1 LGSSRLSRI
10 APGFSRG
17 YINLHK
23 RGSWGLLKSQRIHQ
37 RRGTRTQEEE
47 HILEDFYY
55 GEGNL
60 WCEGVALP
68 EIAENV
74 GTPTYVYS
82 HAALERAYE
91 ELDEA
96 FSGLDHLV
104 CYAVKANGN
113 LAVLRALASFGAG
126 ADIVS
131 GGELYRAMKAGFDPK
146 KVVFAG
152 VGKTEDELMAGLG
165 ERILLFNV
173 ESASELEHLEHLAA
187 RHGKRARVSLRVN
200 PDVDPGTHAHVATG
214 QGSSKFGIPVD
225 EALTLAER
233 VGEYRYVDLIGV
245 HQHIG
250 SQITKLA
257 PYAEAVE
264 KSAGLVSELQRRGFD
279 IKYFNMGGGLGIR
292 YKDEEV
298 PTPRKLVDAVRPALE
313 ATGAKILC
321 EMGRYIAGNAGV
333 LLTRVI
339 YRKKSGDKSFLVADA
354 GMNDLL
360 RPSLYEAHHEVRPVK
375 ESVATAPADL
385 VGPVCESGD
394 YLARDRD
401 LPDVAEGDL
410 LALLGAG
417 AYGFAMASNYNSR
430 PRPAEVLVH
439 GSRWAVVRERESY
452 ADLVKG
458 ELIPAFL

>member
-1 LGSSRLSRI
+1 MD
-10 APGFSRG
+10 
-17 YINLHK
+17 
-23 RGSWGLLKSQRIHQ
+23 
-37 RRGTRTQEEE
+37 
-47 HILEDFYY
+47 DFYY
-55 GEGNL
+55 GESGL
-60 WCEGVALP
+60 RCEDAALP
-68 EIAENV
+68 EIAESI

-82 HAALERAYE
+82 HAALEKAYR

-113 LAVLRALASFGAG
+113 LAVLRSLASFGAG

-152 VGKTEDELMAGLG
+152 VGKTGDELMAGLG

-173 ESASELEHLEHLAA
+173 ESASELEHLERFAA
-187 RHGKRARVSLRVN
+187 SHGKTARVSLRIN
-200 PDVDPGTHAHVATG
+200 PDVDPETHAHIATG
-214 QGSSKFGIPVD
+214 QGQSKFGIPVN
-225 EALTLAER
+225 EALALAER
-233 VGEYRYVDLIGV
+233 IEEYRCVDLIGV

-257 PYAEAVE
+257 PYADSVE
-264 KSAGLVSELQRRGFD
+264 KSAQLVEELKDRGFD
-279 IKYFNMGGGLGIR
+279 IRFFNIGGGLGIR

-298 PTPRKLVDAVRPALE
+298 PTPRELVDAIRPALE
-313 ATGAKILC
+313 ATGARILC

-339 YRKKSGDKSFLVADA
+339 YRKRSGDKNFLVADA

-360 RPSLYEAHHEVRPVK
+360 RPSLYDAYHEVRPVK
-375 ESVATAPADL
+375 DGAATFQQADL

-394 YLARDRD
+394 YLAKDRD
-401 LPDVAEGDL
+401 LPDAAEGDL
-410 LALLGAG
+410 LAVMSAG
-417 AYGFAMASNYNSR
+417 AYGFSMASNYNSR
-430 PRPAEVLVH
+430 PRPAEVLVR
-439 GSRWAVVRERESY
+439 GSRWAVVREREGY

>member
-1 LGSSRLSRI
+1 LDG
-10 APGFSRG
+10 
-17 YINLHK
+17 
-23 RGSWGLLKSQRIHQ
+23 
-37 RRGTRTQEEE
+37 
-47 HILEDFYY
+47 FYY
-55 GEGNL
+55 GEGGL
-60 WCEGVALP
+60 RCEDVALA
-68 EIAENV
+68 EIAEST

-82 HAALERAYE
+82 HGALEKAYG
-91 ELDEA
+91 ELDQA

-131 GGELYRAMKAGFDPK
+131 GGELYRVMRAGFDPK

-152 VGKTEDELMAGLG
+152 VGKSEDELMAGLG

-173 ESASELEHLEHLAA
+173 ESASELEHLELLAT

-200 PDVDPGTHAHVATG
+200 PDVEPGTHAHVATG
-214 QGSSKFGIPVD
+214 QGTSKFGIPID
-225 EALTLAER
+225 EALTLAEMA
-233 VGEYRYVDLIGV
+233 GEYRSVDLIGV

-264 KSAGLVSELQRRGFD
+264 KSAALVAELKRRGFD
-279 IKYFNMGGGLGIR
+279 IRFFNIGGGLGIR

-298 PTPRKLVDAVRPALE
+298 PTPKELVDAVRPALE

-339 YRKKSGDKSFLVADA
+339 YRKKSGGKSFLVADA

-360 RPSLYEAHHEVRPVK
+360 RPSLYEAYHEVHPVK
-375 ESVATAPADL
+375 DGATTTHADL

-401 LPDVAEGDL
+401 LPDAAEGDL
-410 LALLGAG
+410 LALMGAG
-417 AYGFAMASNYNSR
+417 AYGFSMASNYNSR
-430 PRPAEVLVH
+430 PRPAEVLVR
-439 GSRWAVVRERESY
+439 GGRWATVRERESY
-452 ADLVKG
+452 ADLIKG

>member
-1 LGSSRLSRI
+1 LD
-10 APGFSRG
+10 
-17 YINLHK
+17 
-23 RGSWGLLKSQRIHQ
+23 
-37 RRGTRTQEEE
+37 
-47 HILEDFYY
+47 DFYY
-55 GEGNL
+55 EEGGL
-60 WCEGVALP
+60 RCEGVALS
-68 EIAENV
+68 EIAQST

-113 LAVLRALASFGAG
+113 LAVLRSLASFGAG

-131 GGELYRAMKAGFDPK
+131 GGELYRVMRAGFDPK

-173 ESASELEHLEHLAA
+173 ESASELEHLERFAA
-187 RHGKRARVSLRVN
+187 RHGKTARVSLRVN
-200 PDVDPGTHAHVATG
+200 PDVDPDTHSHVSTGHGT
-214 QGSSKFGIPVD
+214 SKFGIPID
-225 EALTLAER
+225 EALSLAER
-233 VGEYRYVDLIGV
+233 MGEYRCVKLIGV

-250 SQITKLA
+250 SQISKLP
-257 PYAEAVE
+257 PYAESVE
-264 KSAGLVSELQRRGFD
+264 KSAGLVEELKRRGFD
-279 IKYFNMGGGLGIR
+279 VKYFNIGGGLGIR

-298 PTPRKLVDAVRPALE
+298 PSPKELVDAIRPILE
-313 ATGAKILC
+313 ATGTKILC

-339 YRKKSGDKSFLVADA
+339 YRKQSGGKNFLVADA

-360 RPSLYEAHHEVRPVK
+360 RPSLYDAYHEVRPVRDG
-375 ESVATAPADL
+375 AAAIPADL

-401 LPDVAEGDL
+401 LPDAAEGDL
-410 LALLGAG
+410 LALMGAG
-417 AYGFAMASNYNSR
+417 AYGFSMASNYNSR
-430 PRPAEVLVH
+430 PRPAEVLVR
-439 GSRWAVVRERESY
+439 GDRWATVREREY
-452 ADLVKG
+452 LADLIRREVV
-458 ELIPAFL
+458 PAFL

>member
-1 LGSSRLSRI
+1 MD
-10 APGFSRG
+10 
-17 YINLHK
+17 
-23 RGSWGLLKSQRIHQ
+23 
-37 RRGTRTQEEE
+37 
-47 HILEDFYY
+47 DFNY
-55 GEGNL
+55 GEGSL
-60 WCEGVALP
+60 RCEDVVLS
-68 EIAENV
+68 EIAESV

-82 HAALERAYE
+82 HAALKKAYG

-113 LAVLRALASFGAG
+113 LAVLRTLASLGAG
-126 ADIVS
+126 VDIVS
-131 GGELYRAMKAGFDPK
+131 GGELYRAMRAGFDPK

-152 VGKTEDELMAGLG
+152 VGKTEEELMAGLG

-173 ESASELEHLEHLAA
+173 ESASELEHLDRFAA
-187 RHGKRARVSLRVN
+187 RHGKKARVSLRLN
-200 PDVDPGTHAHVATG
+200 PDVEPDTHAHVSTG
-214 QGSSKFGIPVD
+214 QGTSKFGIPAD
-225 EALTLAER
+225 EALALGASVE
-233 VGEYRYVDLIGV
+233 EYRSVDLIGV

-264 KSAGLVSELQRRGFD
+264 RSADLVSELKRRGFD
-279 IKYFNMGGGLGIR
+279 IKYFNIGGGLGIR

-298 PTPRKLVDAVRPALE
+298 PAPKELVDAVRPALE
-313 ATGAKILC
+313 TTGAKVLC

-360 RPSLYEAHHEVRPVK
+360 RPSLYDAHHEVRPVK
-375 ESVATAPADL
+375 DGAMTVHADL

-401 LPDVAEGDL
+401 LPDAAEGDL
-410 LALLGAG
+410 LALMGAG
-417 AYGFAMASNYNSR
+417 AYGFSMASNYNSR
-430 PRPAEVLVH
+430 PRPAEVLVS
-439 GSRWAVVRERESY
+439 GDRWAVVRERESY
-452 ADLVKG
+452 TDLVKG